1 MRPRYWKYEYF
12 RQNHKKMRW
21 SGVIVDP
28 GSVLVTIALPDMQ
41 MFLKAPR
48 KIFGDKI
55 RLGQRFAIRIGK
67 VDPLANEIKIAEA
80 WEEE

>member
-1 MRPRYWKYEYF
+1 M
-12 RQNHKKMRW
+12 
-21 SGVIVDP
+21 S
-28 GSVLVTIALPDMQ
+28 
-41 MFLKAPR
+41 LKAPR

-67 VDPLANEIKIAEA
+67 VDPLNNEIKIVEA